1 MLCEDEP
8 LLSLRMVA
16 LLSLVVPSEFAG
28 LGPAVPVE
36 ITSIA
41 VRLGVE
47 VAVVEDNTVLLGVSF
62 GIQSR
67 SG

>member
-1 MLCEDEP
+1 
-8 LLSLRMVA
+8 MVA
-16 LLSLVVPSEFAG
+16 WLSLVVPSEFAG

-36 ITSIA
+36 TKSIA
-41 VRLGVE
+41 VRLAVE
-47 VAVVEDNTVLLGVSF
+47 VAVVEDNTELLGVSF